1 MTLGWSFIQAKH
13 SGFDSSQCLGLT
25 ACLRSSLQPLSIVWL
40 TKPYTTM
47 CECVCVL
54 FWFCWATI
62 NTYTTVGMIGQGYL
76 QPQSIN
82 FWPTFNSL
90 ASLCTHAVLLSRLCD
105 SSSLS
110 RPDNSAISFL
120 ESRNELPLLSGIY
133 IWSTPKINV
142 IYFTITTNLTA
153 ILTCNTKISYI
164 TRCWQGLLRR
174 FPSSWDAKP
183 CILFPKIIHTLGN
196 IFFAFPMTRCRK
208 FDTTEMLSS
217 HIYIEVGVNIL
228 HKYPPLLYM

>member
-153 ILTCNTKISYI
+153 ILTCNTKVRTRFVEKIPLIVRCKLSSI
-164 TRCWQGLLRR
+164 TEDYPYHNYVNR
-174 FPSSWDAKP
+174 SWRTNVG
-183 CILFPKIIHTLGN
+183 CVSILGN
-196 IFFAFPMTRCRK
+196 IFYLLFP
-208 FDTTEMLSS
+208 
-217 HIYIEVGVNIL
+217 
-228 HKYPPLLYM
+228 